1 MPVDVSKVV
10 KLVEESKSYE
20 EQIKELREKSQK
32 CLSRARELCDH
43 PATEEKHHYF
53 DGSYLDHA
61 STTIDTYCVICGMRV
76 DSKTETHS
84 WYG

>member
-10 KLVEESKSYE
+10 KLVEESKGYE
-20 EQIKELREKSQK
+20 TQIKELREKANK
-32 CLSRARELCDH
+32 LLTEARELCDH
-43 PATEEKHHYF
+43 PATEEKSSYF

-61 STTIDTYCVICGMRV
+61 STTTDTYCVICGKKLG
-76 DSKTETHS
+76 SETITHS